1 MNLATESARK
11 NRQKGDTQMSI
22 EQELARIAAALEK
35 ISGGQAVDLVP
46 VVVAPKK
53 VKGPKYDP
61 DADDVKADIEVTADK
76 AKKAAAKKE
85 TNELFDEEPKEAKLV
100 VSEES
105 VREIVKMYAETE
117 SPEKA
122 MELLKKFK
130 VKRLR
135 ELKPEQY
142 AEVVAVFTEA
152 LDA

>member
-1 MNLATESARK
+1 M
-11 NRQKGDTQMSI
+11 
-22 EQELARIAAALEK
+22 EQVLERIAVALEK
-35 ISGGQAVDLVP
+35 LVGGPAANPGVDLVP

-53 VKGPKYDP
+53 AKAVKVLPEESAND
-61 DADDVKADIEVTADK
+61 
-76 AKKAAAKKE
+76 
-85 TNELFDEEPKEAKLV
+85 LFGGEEPKADVKV

-105 VREIVKMYAETE
+105 VREIVKKYAEAE

-142 AEVVAVFTEA
+142 AEVVEVFTA
-152 LDA
+152 AIDA